1 MSRQDLALILE
12 LTKRDFSERFAGSIL
27 GASWAII
34 YPLVNLSIYIIVF
47 GQIMGARLPGTAGM
61 YSYGIYV
68 AVGLIPWACFANVV
82 GRSTSIF
89 LDRKHIIS
97 KVNTAMP
104 AFIIYIA
111 LSESI
116 TFLISLAI
124 LGLFL
129 AFTGQTFHSAML
141 YIPLLFAIQ
150 QTLAMGLGLL
160 LASLTVFFRDVR
172 EITGVLLQIWFWGT
186 PIVYLIDILPD
197 IFKGLVR
204 FNPLYI
210 IIDSYHRI
218 FVFNEHLAFSSLA
231 ALSLVALGLCGF
243 SFLLFRYLEKDIR
256 DFL

>member
-34 YPLVNLSIYIIVF
+34 SPLVNLSIYIIVF
-47 GQIMGARLPGTAGM
+47 GKIMGARLPGTADM
-61 YSYGIYV
+61 HSYGVYV

-82 GRSTSIF
+82 GRSASIF
-89 LDRKHIIS
+89 LDKKHIIS

-116 TFLISLAI
+116 TFLISLA
-124 LGLFL
+124 LLCCFL
-129 AFTGQTFHSAML
+129 VFTGYTFHSAML
-141 YIPLLFAIQ
+141 YVPLLFALQ
-150 QTLAMGLGLL
+150 QIMAMGIGLF

-172 EITGVLLQIWFWGT
+172 EMTGVLLQVWFWGT
-186 PIVYLIDILPD
+186 PIVYLIGILPE

-204 FNPLYI
+204 FNPLFI

-218 FVFNEHLAFSSLA
+218 FVFNKGLAFDSLA
-231 ALSLVALGLCGF
+231 ALSLVALVTCCF
-243 SFLLFRYLEKDIR
+243 SYIVFRFLEKDIR